1 MKAHTIYL
9 AGPITG
15 CSYAGCTDW
24 REYFKTLVP
33 ASVQCLSPMRGKDY
47 LAGEKI
53 IDGSYPE
60 HVLSCSRG
68 IMTRD
73 RFDCTR
79 ADLVVVNLLAAPRV
93 SIGTV
98 MEIAWADLLRTPTIV
113 VMEKEGTDPANVHEH
128 PMLAEATGFRVE
140 TLEQAAHVAKVILF
154 DPKELQQPFQDV
166 LRKAA
171 SGDRPSVAEI
181 LAAARKN

>member
-1 MKAHTIYL
+1 MKSHTIYM
-9 AGPITG
+9 AGPISG
-15 CSYAGCTDW
+15 CSYGECTDW

-60 HVLSCSRG
+60 KVLSCSRG

-79 ADLVVVNLLAAPRV
+79 ADLVLVNLKDAPRV

-98 MEIAWADLLRTPTIV
+98 MEIAWADYRRTPIIA
-113 VMEKEGTDPANVHEH
+113 VMEKGNMHEH
-128 PMLAEATGFRVE
+128 PMIDEAIGFRVE
-140 TLEQAAHVAKVILF
+140 TLEEAAHVAKVILF
-154 DPKELQQPFQDV
+154 DPKEL
-166 LRKAA
+166 ATA
-171 SGDRPSVAEI
+171 
-181 LAAARKN
+181 